1 MCWQE
6 CHEQIRQLSQEAA
19 KVVKEEGGDN
29 DLVER
34 IQGHKYFNPIHDQL
48 QKLLDPSTFIGR
60 APQQVRVTGCH
71 VTAGTAV
78 LAMGLVS
85 FSLIQINSTRHL
97 LCIKSIEAASIHVYA
112 TLMPIRGQIL
122 CNS

>member
-60 APQQVRVTGCH
+60 APQQVRVTWCH
-71 VTAGTAV
+71 VTAGAAV
-78 LAMGLVS
+78 LSMGLVS
-85 FSLIQINSTRHL
+85 FSLIQINTTRL
-97 LCIKSIEAASIHVYA
+97 NSNIFYLQYMCVYEFVHVLDSKA
-112 TLMPIRGQIL
+112 
-122 CNS
+122 

>member
-78 LAMGLVS
+78 VSMGLV
-85 FSLIQINSTRHL
+85 FYNLFQSTQLVFCCASKL
-97 LCIKSIEAASIHVYA
+97 LKLQAIMLLDAH
-112 TLMPIRGQIL
+112 
-122 CNS
+122 